1 MRTFH
6 PALLIAAALAAGLLT
21 GCGESR
27 MAGSLLYM
35 TPNKFDQFDC
45 AELKKRQGGAQA
57 RLRDVEQL
65 RDKANASTAGP
76 VINSMVYGPDYSR
89 ARWDYQLYTDE
100 IARKNCDAP
109 PPPPPAPAP
118 LSLEPRN

>member
-6 PALLIAAALAAGLLT
+6 PALLIAAALAASLLT

-27 MAGSLLYM
+27 TAGSLLYM

-65 RDKANASTAGP
+65 RDKANASAAGP